1 MSRILAILV
10 ILFAGIPGMTQ
21 SAAWD
26 RWDASVVRRLHT
38 AADTDYLNEEEK
50 KVILFMNMA
59 RYDGPLFAETFL
71 ETYVEE
77 KGLGKNRY
85 VRSLFRDLK
94 NTSKLDPLIPAT
106 DLTALA
112 QEHANTSGEAGRTGH
127 GNFNRRF
134 EPVLGN
140 PYQGVAENL
149 SYGHEQAIDMV
160 LSLLI
165 DEGIR
170 DLGHRKNIL
179 NPLFNSVGV
188 AIRPH
193 RSYRIQC
200 VITFGDLSRSGLNEV
215 PYL

>member
-1 MSRILAILV
+1 MIRILAILV
-10 ILFAGIPGMTQ
+10 ILFAGIPGRTQ
-21 SAAWD
+21 SAVWD
-26 RWDASVVRRLHT
+26 RWDESVVRRLHT

-71 ETYVEE
+71 EAYLVEKE
-77 KGLGKNRY
+77 LGKNRY

-94 NTSKLDPLIPAT
+94 NTSGLDPLKPAR

-112 QEHANTSGEAGRTGH
+112 QEHANTTGEAGRTGH
-127 GNFNRRF
+127 GNFNSRF

-140 PYQGVAENL
+140 PYQRVAENL
-149 SYGHEQAIDMV
+149 AYGHEEAIDMV

-170 DLGHRKNIL
+170 DLGHRKNML
-179 NPLFNSVGV
+179 NPHFNSVGV
-188 AIRPH
+188 AIRAH
-193 RSYRIQC
+193 RTYRIHC
-200 VITFGDLSRSGLNEV
+200 VIAFGALSRSELNDV
-215 PYL
+215 PYR